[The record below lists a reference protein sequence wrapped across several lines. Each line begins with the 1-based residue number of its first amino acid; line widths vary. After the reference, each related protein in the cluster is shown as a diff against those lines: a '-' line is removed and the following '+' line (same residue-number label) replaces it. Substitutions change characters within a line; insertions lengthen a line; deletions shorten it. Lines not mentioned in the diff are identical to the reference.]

1 MLAHLHI
8 HRHDLHLLRQKVQ
21 LPFGAQ
27 RFLAL
32 LEGIEGGFAIGASVV
47 VGLSFTHLD
56 HRLLMVSAIISILV
70 NGFNS
75 AAVKYSSEHYGDE
88 LDGREKRSAFKHYFI
103 PSAIEF
109 LAYFIISFITLI
121 PLVVLANTQLAITL
135 TSFATLLLL
144 FAAGYW
150 RGYLLGLHPA
160 KDGVEMAL
168 LGVAIIIVG
177 GGTGYIVHLL

>member
-1 MLAHLHI
+1 MPIRLDV
-8 HRHDLHLLRQKVQ
+8 RRQTLHLLRKQVD

-47 VGLSFTHLD
+47 VGLSFAHLD
-56 HRLLMVSAIISILV
+56 HRLLVISAVISILV

-88 LDGREKRSAFKHYFI
+88 LDGHEKRSAFKNYFI

-121 PLVVLANTQLAITL
+121 PLLLLSDTRLSLIL
-135 TSFATLLLL
+135 TSLATLIML

-150 RGYLLGLHPA
+150 RGYLLGFHPA
-160 KDGVEMAL
+160 KDGFEMVL
-168 LGVAIIIVG
+168 LGVAIILVG
-177 GGTGYIVHLL
+177 GGTGYVMHLF